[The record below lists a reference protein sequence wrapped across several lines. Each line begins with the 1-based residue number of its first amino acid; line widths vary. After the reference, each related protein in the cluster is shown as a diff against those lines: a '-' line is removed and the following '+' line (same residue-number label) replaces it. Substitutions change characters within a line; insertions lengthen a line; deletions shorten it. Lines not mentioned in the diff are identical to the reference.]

1 MVAQNVAGHL
11 EQPETKVRFVGCD
24 RSSPPGDQQ
33 HLGDQVMR
41 VVLADTAEEVVEQQR
56 RVRVV
61 DRSVPA
67 VLPVRG
73 SMSWLH
79 HGPAMRLHDIV
90 QPIRVRSGA
99 DSYTTCNIRYTYCN
113 IRRDGIGMGDAHRR
127 CGGLGGPC
135 RRGTAPAV
143 GRVAC
148 ESAGSTRIKSVA
160 QRGSR
165 GIGRGIRR
173 RWPRPQLPCRPG
185 CPRSSQGR

>member
-24 RSSPPGDQQ
+24 RTSPPGDQQ

-99 DSYTTCNIRYTYCN
+99 DSYTTCNIRHTYCN
-113 IRRDGIGMGDAHRR
+113 IRRDGIEWKMPT
-127 CGGLGGPC
+127 GGVAGWVGLAG
-135 RRGTAPAV
+135 AV
-143 GRVAC
+143 
-148 ESAGSTRIKSVA
+148 
-160 QRGSR
+160 Q
-165 GIGRGIRR
+165 RR
-173 RWPRPQLPCRPG
+173 RWGAWRVNQPDPRG
-185 CPRSSQGR
+185 SSQLLSVDLAA